1 MNVELVKL
9 IIFRQPPAASI
20 IMRESCFGLGLMYDR
35 LEFVIDGY
43 DHKHGLSPAL
53 MLTFVESVLGYRMTY
68 NDASSWTFRRDT
80 AFKS

>member
-1 MNVELVKL
+1 MNRPIKPLLIRRLQVTVRFIGIALV
-9 IIFRQPPAASI
+9 
-20 IMRESCFGLGLMYDR
+20 GMYDR
-35 LEFVIDGY
+35 LEFVADSY

-68 NDASSWTFRRDT
+68 NDASSWTLRRDT